1 LRILFAGSPSIAL
14 PSLNAISTLEME
26 GRGITLAGILTNPDS
41 PRGRRGEIIPTD
53 ISAHVSELDRKR
65 AEKGLHPIPQLKPQ
79 KLDSEARRNIAAL
92 NADLLVSFAYGRIFG
107 PLFMSLFPMGGIN
120 IHPSLLPKYRGA
132 SPLQAAILAGD
143 KETGVA
149 IQKIDREMDAGDIL
163 SVKTISLNGR
173 ETLQSLGEIAAD
185 TASVMLMEL
194 LLNFKEREAAAVKQ
208 DGDISYCYQ
217 IKKENGLINWEKN
230 AHEIDAQIRAYNP
243 WPLSFTYREND
254 LLYILEAHPVPDN
267 IPNAKASP
275 GMVLGSDKEHGI
287 MIQTGNGLLAV
298 KQLQYSGKKAL
309 DWRSFLNG
317 ARNFTGS
324 QLGGRNILP

>member
-1 LRILFAGSPSIAL
+1 MRILFAGSPSIAI
-14 PSLNAISTLEME
+14 PSLNAISSLELE
-26 GRGITLAGILTNPDS
+26 GMGISIAGILTNTDS
-41 PRGRRGEIIPTD
+41 PRGRRGEAIPTD
-53 ISAHVSELDRKR
+53 VSARAQELDRDR
-65 AEKGLHPIPQLKPQ
+65 AGKGFPPIPQLKPP

-143 KETGVA
+143 TETGVA
-149 IQKIDREMDAGDIL
+149 IQKIEREMDTGDIL
-163 SVKTISLNGR
+163 SLKTISLNGR
-173 ETLQSLGEIAAD
+173 ETLLSLGEIAGN
-185 TASVMLMEL
+185 TASIILKTL
-194 LLNFKEREAAAVKQ
+194 LLNYKEREAAAVKQ
-208 DGDISYCYQ
+208 EGDISYCYQ

-243 WPLSFTYREND
+243 WPLSFTYRGND
-254 LLYILEAHPVPDN
+254 LLYILEANPLPSN
-267 IPNAKASP
+267 NSKTAAP
-275 GMVLGSDKEHGI
+275 GNVIGQDKEHGI
-287 MIQTGNGLLAV
+287 LIQTGNGLLAV

-324 QLGGRNILP
+324 QLGRQIILP